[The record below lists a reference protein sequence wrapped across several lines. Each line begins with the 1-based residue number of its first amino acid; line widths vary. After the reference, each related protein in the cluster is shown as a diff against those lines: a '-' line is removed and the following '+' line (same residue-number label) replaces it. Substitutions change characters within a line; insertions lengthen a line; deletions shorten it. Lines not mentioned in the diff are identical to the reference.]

1 MTRKLIIALVA
12 AAVAFGIVQI
22 WAGTAGFKPGLDPN
36 FLRSN
41 ATLLAA
47 IVGIAVGAVV
57 YIFSENRAGIG
68 SATNGGKKKD

>member
-1 MTRKLIIALVA
+1 MTRKIIFALVA

-22 WAGTAGFKPGLDPN
+22 WAGTVAFKPGLDPD

-57 YIFSENRAGIG
+57 FIFSENRAGIG
-68 SATNGGKKKD
+68 SATDSGKKKE